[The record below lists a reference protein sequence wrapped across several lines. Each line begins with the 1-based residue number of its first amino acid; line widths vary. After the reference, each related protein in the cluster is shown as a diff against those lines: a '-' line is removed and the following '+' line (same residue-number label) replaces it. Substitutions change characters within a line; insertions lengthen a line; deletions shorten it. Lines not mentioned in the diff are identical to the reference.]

1 MKKLIPP
8 AAALAALVL
17 AFILFPGLFLLSD
30 DELAHEGHDHEGG
43 RWACPMLCVVVENP
57 GLCPVCG
64 MELEE
69 IASSSVTV
77 TLSAAERELTGL
89 TLVEVEF
96 RRLRNSVTLTG
107 TVTEAETSRAVVT
120 AWTSGRIDR
129 FPSPSTGESIGSGS
143 TVAWIYSPEL
153 IEAQHDLL
161 YSLRAGEPGGSLQ
174 AGAEHRLRQLGAA
187 PWIIAHVAET
197 GEVMEALPVASRYSG
212 TVTDRRVEAGDWVQ
226 TGQVILE
233 IANLSDIWV
242 EAELLEGQSALVT
255 PGDSVAI
262 TAYSG
267 GTVIPGTVTHLDPYF
282 DPVTRGRTARIQA
295 GSPETPLLPGEL
307 VRITLVNEA
316 GGTPEPELA
325 IPATSVLSMGSRH
338 LVYALSS
345 DSGTVHRAT
354 DIPSPLV
361 GVSLVPVVVE
371 LGPLSRDEGG
381 TRHFPVLSGLSGGEI
396 IADHGAF
403 LLDSQA
409 ELTGMPSLMN
419 SP

>member
-174 AGAEHRLRQLGAA
+174 
-187 PWIIAHVAET
+187 
-197 GEVMEALPVASRYSG
+197 PVRNIG
-212 TVTDRRVEAGDWVQ
+212 
-226 TGQVILE
+226 
-233 IANLSDIWV
+233 
-242 EAELLEGQSALVT
+242 
-255 PGDSVAI
+255 
-262 TAYSG
+262 
-267 GTVIPGTVTHLDPYF
+267 
-282 DPVTRGRTARIQA
+282 
-295 GSPETPLLPGEL
+295 
-307 VRITLVNEA
+307 
-316 GGTPEPELA
+316 
-325 IPATSVLSMGSRH
+325 
-338 LVYALSS
+338 
-345 DSGTVHRAT
+345 
-354 DIPSPLV
+354 
-361 GVSLVPVVVE
+361 
-371 LGPLSRDEGG
+371 
-381 TRHFPVLSGLSGGEI
+381 
-396 IADHGAF
+396 
-403 LLDSQA
+403 
-409 ELTGMPSLMN
+409 
-419 SP
+419 